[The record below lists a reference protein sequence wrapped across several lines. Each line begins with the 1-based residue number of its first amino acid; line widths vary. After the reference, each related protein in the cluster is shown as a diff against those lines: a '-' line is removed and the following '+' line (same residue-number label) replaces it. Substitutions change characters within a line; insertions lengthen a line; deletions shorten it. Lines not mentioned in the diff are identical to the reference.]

1 MFDTLNSKYP
11 IIAAAM
17 NKVSDLNLAI
27 ACSNAGIVAS
37 ISSFNYM
44 NNDRSI
50 RFDLLSKD
58 LLEFTAT
65 TKSKNLILSTSMRM
79 LDIKEMQNIL
89 DERNFGAIEIVDW
102 CPHSIQS
109 LSAFDIPIILKTN
122 GNNYYEQIKDSVID
136 LVDAIVIKGPLG
148 AGLVNVNSPLQE
160 TFLKLK
166 ENHKEII
173 IIPSGGISTSNDVC
187 EFLNLGAEYV
197 AIGTLFA
204 ACTESRISIEAK
216 QKIIHSS
223 NKDIKFLDNSTQN
236 AIYFG
241 PINKLDD
248 FNNTQSLQHGITDA
262 KSGHIFAGAAIN
274 NITEIESVNTVVQR
288 LVKNLNW

>member
-17 NKVSDLNLAI
+17 NQVSDLNLAI

-37 ISSFNYM
+37 ISSFNYI
-44 NNDRSI
+44 NDDVF
-50 RFDLLSKD
+50 RFDLLSRD

-65 TKSKNLILSTSMRM
+65 TKSKNLILSTSMSM
-79 LDIKEMQNIL
+79 LTIKEMRNIL
-89 DERNFGAIEIVDW
+89 DERNFGAIEISDW
-102 CPHSIQS
+102 NPYSIQL

-122 GNNYYEQIKDSVID
+122 GGHYYEQIKDSVID

-148 AGLVNVNSPLQE
+148 AGLVNVNAPLRE

-166 ENHKEII
+166 ENHKELT
-173 IIPSGGISTSNDVC
+173 IIPSGGISSSNDVC

-241 PINKLDD
+241 PINEPDNY
-248 FNNTQSLQHGITDA
+248 NNTQSLQHGITNA

-288 LVKNLNW
+288 LVKNLNL